1 MPCPGLVESLKAWR
15 FTANVR
21 TWETGR
27 VGPAVGKDK
36 DPAEVVQAIAQSIQV
51 SQRGARRVRAHR
63 FKELFGYQA
72 LSAQRR
78 TRIEQLMAEA
88 GIVMT
93 PSLAEAGRDDWLV
106 MSMPVQAEVREA
118 HPDPRPPAA
127 WFEHMQA
134 VRPDTE
140 REVEIHFAAPLFREL
155 GYSEDQEAAGFGI
168 QVYQGSGRPQ
178 RVEADLLYFADG
190 QHVLDHGQPLVLVEC
205 KRLVKD
211 MKAAAGQV
219 RSYALWVL
227 PAYYVI
233 TDARTITV
241 WDFQGAI
248 APDIE
253 VLTLQ
258 QADLAGRFDELYAR
272 LNPQA
277 AAAARQKKVDH
288 LKPPR

>member
-1 MPCPGLVESLKAWR
+1 M
-15 FTANVR
+15 AN
-21 TWETGR
+21 E
-27 VGPAVGKDK
+27 K
-36 DPAEVVQAIAQSIQV
+36 DPAEVIQTIARSIQV

-72 LSAQRR
+72 LTAQRR
-78 TRIEQLMAEA
+78 ARIEHLMAEA
-88 GIVMT
+88 DIVVT

-106 MSMPVQAEVREA
+106 MSMPVQVEVPEA
-118 HPDPRPPAA
+118 HPDPRPTAA
-127 WFEHMQA
+127 WFEHMQS

-155 GYSEDQEAAGFGI
+155 GYREEQEAAGFGI

-178 RVEADLLYFADG
+178 RIEADLVYFADERRQLG
-190 QHVLDHGQPLVLVEC
+190 CGQPLVLVEC
-205 KRLVKD
+205 KRMIKD
-211 MKAAAGQV
+211 LKAAAGQV
-219 RSYALWVL
+219 RSYALWAL

-233 TDARTITV
+233 TDARTVSV

-258 QADLAGRFDELYAR
+258 QAELAERFDDLYAR
-272 LNPQA
+272 LNPKA
-277 AAAARQKKVDH
+277 AAAARHSKLDR
-288 LKPPR
+288 LETPR